1 MKWTLQRQKESFF
14 RFTILT
20 AFFRCCFLKAFH
32 GNKTRQELARFG
44 CLEFKPYSQLN
55 SHLTMQQYKTL
66 QRRHTLRN
74 SERSLYGRVLKQ
86 CFKSALS
93 SPLERSSR
101 LTARYE
107 KQNKDAFV
115 LFRKVNRCYFAQK
128 ITDFLLRSGRALL
141 CFILAQEL
149 GHRCLFP
156 CTTAGFVL
164 NHYLDLSA

>member
-101 LTARYE
+101 LTTRHE
-107 KQNKDAFV
+107 KQNKDDFFCSARSIV
-115 LFRKVNRCYFAQK
+115 ATSRRKSQIFSYARAERCSA
-128 ITDFLLRSGRALL
+128 LSSLR
-141 CFILAQEL
+141 
-149 GHRCLFP
+149 
-156 CTTAGFVL
+156 
-164 NHYLDLSA
+164 N